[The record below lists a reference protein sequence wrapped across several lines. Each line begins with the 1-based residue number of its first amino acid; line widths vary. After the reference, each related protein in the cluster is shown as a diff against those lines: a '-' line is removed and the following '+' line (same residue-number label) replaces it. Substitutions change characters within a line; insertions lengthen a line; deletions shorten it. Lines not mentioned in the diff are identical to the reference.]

1 MTWKKAGSSSVTRTS
16 VRAVVA
22 ALRVVHR
29 RVVSSGAGERGL
41 TSVLNDQN
49 RGGVPC
55 FDAFSS
61 REPVSTPHQV
71 RRRLPRRRYAIASK
85 LRVAKSRR
93 RGHELPVADPGAIKK
108 SRTSGLFWGL
118 LWNNITDRFSAGR
131 H

>member
-71 RRRLPRRRYAIASK
+71 RRRLRSKALCHCLEIARGEIASARTRASSCRSGRDQK
-85 LRVAKSRR
+85 IAHVRIVL
-93 RGHELPVADPGAIKK
+93 GA
-108 SRTSGLFWGL
+108 TLE
-118 LWNNITDRFSAGR
+118 
-131 H
+131 